1 MIQWTV
7 VSDMWCCGRFERCQR
22 LSGASDQFPRIL
34 HTSVCVSKSAIG
46 AKERWLLHVDRIA
59 RNSVPTVRNTA
70 KYPRAVKFSFKWLL
84 CSPCRG
90 FSGHAL
96 NNTCWKYDWNWAVWW
111 HCVFCCL
118 SWQLDLKKLHKLLPQ
133 RQVNFQSKCSCAFPL
148 ETVFISFL
156 YLERHSKSS
165 LSLSHEFYDLI
176 ELLLIYYSCTI

>member
-1 MIQWTV
+1 
-7 VSDMWCCGRFERCQR
+7 MWCCGRFERCQR

-59 RNSVPTVRNTA
+59 RNFVPTLRTTA

-96 NNTCWKYDWNWAVWW
+96 NNTCWSMTEIEQCDDT
-111 HCVFCCL
+111 VF
-118 SWQLDLKKLHKLLPQ
+118 SVDLKKLHKLLPQ
-133 RQVNFQSKCSCAFPL
+133 RPVNFQSKCSCAFPL
-148 ETVFISFL
+148 ETVFITFL
-156 YLERHSKSS
+156 HLDRHSKSS